1 MFQRAPGEVDAL
13 ANGYASDDIKIDKI
27 RDNLRARQQAPD
39 YTGFL
44 TEEEADF
51 LFGRVDLAR
60 QSVVDADERA
70 GRMGSARDSAV
81 EAADDLRDTVKDL
94 EDKIR
99 DLNDEIEE
107 LRNNKDATP

>member
-1 MFQRAPGEVDAL
+1 MKERAPGEVDAL
-13 ANGYASDDIKIDKI
+13 ANGHVDDSAIIDKI

-60 QSVVDADERA
+60 QTVADADERA
-70 GRMGSARDSAV
+70 GRMESARDAAD
-81 EAADDLRDTVKDL
+81 EAADDLRATVKDL
-94 EDKIR
+94 NDKIR
-99 DLNDEIEE
+99 DLEDEIEE
-107 LRNNKDATP
+107 LRNKDATP